1 LVVMASS
8 LTWRC
13 MSLALV
19 VLALYTTQAMS
30 RNLQELSMEDRHEQ
44 WMTNYGLVYKDSVEK
59 EMRFQVFKTNVEY
72 IDTFNKVGDRTY
84 VLSVN
89 GFADQTNEEFI
100 ASRNGYKNSL
110 NESLGQR
117 SGNKMLQQ
125 FHLAWI
131 GERKELSHLSRTKAN
146 ATSPSSCLL
155 TIFDVKILKNTGSCW
170 AFSTVASMEGITQLS
185 TGKLISLS
193 EQELVDCDVN
203 GEDQGCEGGL
213 MDDAF
218 DFIVQNHGLA
228 TEGTYPYKAID
239 GACDKKKK
247 PPMQLNITGHEDVP
261 ANDEK
266 ALLKAVANQPIA
278 VAIDASGSAFQFY
291 SSGVFTGDCGTQLD
305 HGVTAVGYGTA
316 SDGTKYWLVKNS
328 WGTSWGEN
336 GYIRMQRDIG
346 TEGGICGIAMMASY
360 PTAYMFM
367 YVNGVITEQCT
378 LLHEITN
385 VASPTSQGAEVDVC
399 SLMVVIPTQADV
411 TTNTNVNVARALA
424 TKTRYKVQPI
434 SPHGTRSRVQGETQA
449 DEEWTTVRLP
459 RQNLDGYI
467 KEISDDTLG
476 LIYACG
482 KCGTFFYN
490 FEYAQKHLK
499 NDHPVLRDKLLFGG
513 RH

>member
-1 LVVMASS
+1 MASS

-19 VLALYTTQAMS
+19 ILALYTTQAMS

-59 EMRFQVFKTNVEY
+59 EMLSGVQNQRRKY

-100 ASRNGYKNSL
+100 ASRNGYKNSP
-110 NESLGQR
+110 
-117 SGNKMLQQ
+117 
-125 FHLAWI
+125 
-131 GERKELSHLSRTKAN
+131 ERKSGTAFRYENVTAV
-146 ATSPSSCLL
+146 PSSMDWRKKGAVTPIKDQGQC
-155 TIFDVKILKNTGSCW
+155 GSCW

-185 TGKLISLS
+185 TG
-193 EQELVDCDVN
+193 
-203 GEDQGCEGGL
+203 GL

-228 TEGTYPYKAID
+228 TE
-239 GACDKKKK
+239 
-247 PPMQLNITGHEDVP
+247 
-261 ANDEK
+261 
-266 ALLKAVANQPIA
+266 VANQPIA

-336 GYIRMQRDIG
+336 GYIRMQRDID

-360 PTAYMFM
+360 PTA
-367 YVNGVITEQCT
+367 
-378 LLHEITN
+378 
-385 VASPTSQGAEVDVC
+385 
-399 SLMVVIPTQADV
+399 
-411 TTNTNVNVARALA
+411 
-424 TKTRYKVQPI
+424 
-434 SPHGTRSRVQGETQA
+434 
-449 DEEWTTVRLP
+449 
-459 RQNLDGYI
+459 
-467 KEISDDTLG
+467 
-476 LIYACG
+476 
-482 KCGTFFYN
+482 
-490 FEYAQKHLK
+490 
-499 NDHPVLRDKLLFGG
+499 
-513 RH
+513 